1 MEAVHQQRSQ
11 QLIQNRVKIGRLF
24 GPQFLEVPLPPG
36 WAGSILAFNGT
47 FTRSNPTVAASTG
60 STLGG
65 AWRWEAAPIP
75 DAWGGGRAAG
85 GPENGPYT
93 HVPMC
98 MYGPR
103 YVFYLIYPP
112 PRELNL
118 HYRGGGQV
126 PYHWARGGGTSSWR
140 YIVRTFQAR

>member
-65 AWRWEAAPIP
+65 AW
-75 DAWGGGRAAG
+75 WGERPLSLMHGGPAAG
-85 GPENGPYT
+85 GAAQAGNG
-93 HVPMC
+93 HD
-98 MYGPR
+98 
-103 YVFYLIYPP
+103 
-112 PRELNL
+112 
-118 HYRGGGQV
+118 QV
-126 PYHWARGGGTSSWR
+126 
-140 YIVRTFQAR
+140 

>member
-1 MEAVHQQRSQ
+1 M
-11 QLIQNRVKIGRLF
+11 
-24 GPQFLEVPLPPG
+24 PPC
-36 WAGSILAFNGT
+36 WAGRSLAFNGT
-47 FTRSNPTVAASTG
+47 FARSNPTVAASTG

-112 PRELNL
+112 PPGIELTL
-118 HYRGGGQV
+118 PGGGSGALPLGQRGGD
-126 PYHWARGGGTSSWR
+126 
-140 YIVRTFQAR
+140 